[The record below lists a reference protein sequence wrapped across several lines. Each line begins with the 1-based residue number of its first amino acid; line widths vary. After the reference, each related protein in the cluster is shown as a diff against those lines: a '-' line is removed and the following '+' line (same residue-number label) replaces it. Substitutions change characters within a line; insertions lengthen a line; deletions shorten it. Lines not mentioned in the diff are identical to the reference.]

1 VSIGDEVLELFD
13 RHGWRACSERVS
25 MAEHC
30 TQAAVLAQEADVSDA
45 LVLATLLRQPD
56 SGYRM
61 AMRPGECLVLG
72 DKWIL
77 HGREAAT
84 DPARRLQGCY
94 LARDWV
100 GGTFFP
106 SDSSSN
112 DRNCGTHKP

>member
-1 VSIGDEVLELFD
+1 MSTADEVLELFD
-13 RHGWRACSERVS
+13 RQGWRACSERVS

-30 TQAAVLAQEADVSDA
+30 TQAAVLAQEASVSDD

-61 AMRPGECLVLG
+61 AMRPGECLVFDDLRV
-72 DKWIL
+72 L
-77 HGREAAT
+77 HGREGAT
-84 DPARRLQGCY
+84 DPARRLQDCY

-106 SDSSSN
+106 SGSS
-112 DRNCGTHKP
+112 